1 MSNPEESTMRYTRV
15 GDIVTDTLTGE
26 SMNVVTME
34 RFKAEKPANQPNP
47 PADLFDSIPDS
58 AIPAMHG
65 IKEPVKPVGPNAV
78 IQELD
83 RDIQEEMEGN
93 SSGKFVVEED
103 EIADLCDCGEC
114 FLCMMAELVLDSES
128 TMINRTLIIESDPDS
143 PDEDEFEDNPDD
155 FDLGGEA

>member
-1 MSNPEESTMRYTRV
+1 MSNPEDSTMRYTRV

-34 RFKAEKPANQPNP
+34 QFKAEKPANLTNP
-47 PADLFDSIPDS
+47 PADLFDAIPDS

-114 FLCMMAELVLDSES
+114 FLCMMDELAYEESQNGNCDSD
-128 TMINRTLIIESDPDS
+128 IDDS
-143 PDEDEFEDNPDD
+143 PDEADFEDNPDD

>member
-15 GDIVTDTLTGE
+15 GDVVTDTLTGE

-34 RFKAEKPANQPNP
+34 RFKAEKPANLTNQPNP
-47 PADLFDSIPDS
+47 PADLFDTIPDS

-65 IKEPVKPVGPNAV
+65 IKEPVKPVGPSTV

-83 RDIQEEMEGN
+83 RDIQDEEAG
-93 SSGKFVVEED
+93 SSGKLAVSED
-103 EIADLCDCGEC
+103 EVADLCGCGEC
-114 FLCMMAELVLDSES
+114 FVCMMDELAYEESQNGNCDSD
-128 TMINRTLIIESDPDS
+128 IDDS
-143 PDEDEFEDNPDD
+143 PDEADFEDDPDD

>member
-1 MSNPEESTMRYTRV
+1 MSNPEDNTMRYTRV

-34 RFKAEKPANQPNP
+34 RFKADQPANP
-47 PADLFDSIPDS
+47 PADLFDAIPDS

-114 FLCMMAELVLDSES
+114 FLCMMDELAFEDSQ
-128 TMINRTLIIESDPDS
+128 IDDS
-143 PDEDEFEDNPDD
+143 LDEDDFEDNPDD